1 MPGLTGGMGG
11 GMGMAG
17 GMGGA
22 GAGGAGGFDPAAFDP
37 SKFGA
42 GSAGWQEMTNA
53 AQSMMKDFLQPEKI
67 KELSQNPE
75 VLEIQKDPKMQ
86 EIIKVRGASREPPAA
101 CRLLARAAA
110 RRGLMNLPEASRL
123 SGAIIGSGCR

>member
-11 GMGMAG
+11 GMGMADMAG
-17 GMGGA
+17 GMGGMGGGA

-37 SKFGA
+37 AKFGA

-67 KELSQNPE
+67 KELSTNPE

-86 EIIKVRGASREPPAA
+86 EIIKVRRAS
-101 CRLLARAAA
+101 LAR
-110 RRGLMNLPEASRL
+110 RT
-123 SGAIIGSGCR
+123 

>member
-11 GMGMAG
+11 GMGMASG
-17 GMGGA
+17 GLGG
-22 GAGGAGGFDPAAFDP
+22 GGAGGFDPAAFDP

-86 EIIKVRGASREPPAA
+86 EIIKVGAMIKTRGRLCGHRVWAELAPGACWLSLHPARWSA
-101 CRLLARAAA
+101 KDVA
-110 RRGLMNLPEASRL
+110 MM
-123 SGAIIGSGCR
+123 